1 MEPAPPLRWRN
12 VEVIPLVHGRVAF
25 AVAVRERMLSKRHA
39 ALAVELPPSL
49 RRAVDA
55 GLDRLPQIRAVV
67 YREFQPQA
75 GERADWSPERERR
88 DDEVEAAIDTRAWY
102 VPIDPCD
109 AVVEAL
115 RIARGERV
123 PIHFVDAEVEEF
135 AGRRFVMPDPH
146 ALLTIGVEAYYAA
159 ALPTIREQHP
169 PTPEDQLRERH
180 MAAKIAELAAATE
193 ARGDVLFL
201 CGMAHW
207 ERIRAHL
214 VAGSG
219 RSHPGRGPDAD
230 SIALVP
236 CHQHSLFHLL
246 GEMPFVTWSWE
257 RHRSSF
263 EVGRHDTILAVKELL
278 LATRA
283 WYEKVEKET
292 LERASPSALA
302 VLLDYLR
309 KLTVSRSRLAPDL
322 YALVVAAKGVIG
334 NDFALA
340 MLHTAA
346 SYPPNAAPDDAAA
359 AKEVSDAAPTVEV
372 GSDDGDERPAAAP
385 APADDAGAAGDD
397 EDLRGADL
405 LFEATGERARIG
417 DEVTRITSRAP
428 GDWRTLRR
436 VKLID
441 KPPRIN
447 RELWRSVWNPL
458 ASCSWPP
465 EDVIIENLR
474 AYVSSRTLSLAGIDQ
489 IRTEE
494 FQSSLK
500 DGLAIR
506 ETLRDLPLRKIH
518 VKVEPRVP
526 GKVGAVVIIFEE
538 DDDGT
543 RFPLRMTWMAEHKQ
557 ESTLAFYA
565 TDFMGDMV
573 GPGVGRSRYGGCMFL
588 YPPVGIPD
596 VWEDLRFEKARRPSE
611 RLLLAALF
619 HAKDR
624 FVAWVAARPPAQE
637 VIATAQILHRHV
649 VHLPLATF
657 SSRTLE
663 KIRRFHVLNGR
674 VVRSWAARFIR

>member
-1 MEPAPPLRWRN
+1 MSPPPPPSELRWKN

-49 RRAVDA
+49 RGAMERA
-55 GLDRLPQIRAVV
+55 LEQLPRVSAVV
-67 YREFQPQA
+67 YREWLLPESGA
-75 GERADWSPERERR
+75 ASWSPEREQR
-88 DDEVEAAIDTRAWY
+88 DDEVEAATDTQAWY

-109 AVVEAL
+109 AVVEGL

-123 PIHFVDAEVEEF
+123 PVHYVDAEVENF

-146 ALLTIGVEAYYAA
+146 ALLTIGIEDYYRA
-159 ALPTIREQHP
+159 ALPTIRVHHP
-169 PTPEDQLRERH
+169 PTPEDALRERH
-180 MAAKIAELAAATE
+180 MAARIAELARASE
-193 ARGDVLFL
+193 GRGDVLFL

-207 ERIRAHL
+207 ERIREHL
-214 VAGSG
+214 EQGDG
-219 RSHPGRGPDAD
+219 TLHTGRGPDPDAV
-230 SIALVP
+230 AVVP
-236 CHQHSLFHLL
+236 VHEQSLYHML
-246 GEMPFVTWSWE
+246 GEIPFVTWSWE

-278 LATRA
+278 LAARA
-283 WYEKVEKET
+283 HYLATEKET
-292 LERASPSALA
+292 LEIPTPSALST
-302 VLLDYLR
+302 LLDYLR
-309 KLTVSRSRLAPDL
+309 KLTVSRHRLAPDL

-340 MLHTAA
+340 MLNTAA
-346 SYPPNAAPDDAAA
+346 TYPPNAPPEDKEA
-359 AKEVSDAAPTVEV
+359 AKEMEAADPFKDLGGKKEKATPTEPDPE
-372 GSDDGDERPAAAP
+372 SPFDGP
-385 APADDAGAAGDD
+385 
-397 EDLRGADL
+397 ADL

-417 DEVTRITSRAP
+417 DEITRITSRAP

-441 KPPRIN
+441 KPPKVN
-447 RELWRSVWNPL
+447 RELWRSVWNPH

-506 ETLRDLPLRKIH
+506 ETLRDLPIGKIH

-526 GKVGAVVIIFEE
+526 GKVGAVVIVFEE

-565 TDFMGDMV
+565 TDFLQDMV
-573 GPGVGRSRYGGCMFL
+573 GPAIGRSRYGGCMFL

-596 VWEDLRFEKARRPSE
+596 IWEDLKFEKARRPSE
-611 RLLLAALF
+611 RLLLAALY
-619 HAKDR
+619 HAKEH
-624 FVAWVAARPPAQE
+624 FVAYVAAKPPAPE
-637 VIATAQILHRHV
+637 VVATAQVLGRHV
-649 VHLPLATF
+649 VHLPLSTF

>member
-1 MEPAPPLRWRN
+1 MSPPPPPSKLRWKN

-49 RRAVDA
+49 RGAVERAL
-55 GLDRLPQIRAVV
+55 GQLPRVSAVL
-67 YREFQPQA
+67 YREWLLPESGA
-75 GERADWSPERERR
+75 SSWSPEREQR
-88 DDEVEAAIDTRAWY
+88 DDEVEAATDTQAWY

-109 AVVEAL
+109 AVVEGL

-123 PIHFVDAEVEEF
+123 PVHYVDAEVENF

-146 ALLTIGVEAYYAA
+146 ALLTIGIDGYYDA
-159 ALPTIREQHP
+159 ALPTIRVHHP
-169 PTPEDQLRERH
+169 PTPEDVVRERH
-180 MAAKIAELAAATE
+180 MAARIAELARASE
-193 ARGDVLFL
+193 GRGDVLFL

-207 ERIRAHL
+207 ERIREHL
-214 VAGSG
+214 EQGSG
-219 RSHPGRGPDAD
+219 ALHTGRGPDPDAVAV
-230 SIALVP
+230 IIV
-236 CHQHSLFHLL
+236 HEQSLYHML
-246 GEMPFVTWSWE
+246 GEIPFVTWSWE

-263 EVGRHDTILAVKELL
+263 EIGRHDTILAVKELL

-283 WYEKVEKET
+283 HYLATEKET
-292 LERASPSALA
+292 LEIPTPSALST
-302 VLLDYLR
+302 LLDYLR
-309 KLTVSRSRLAPDL
+309 KLTVSRHRLAPDL

-340 MLHTAA
+340 MLNTAA
-346 SYPPNAAPDDAAA
+346 TYPPNAPPEDKEA
-359 AKEVSDAAPTVEV
+359 AKEMAAADPFKDLGGEKEKPAPTEPDPE
-372 GSDDGDERPAAAP
+372 SPFDGPT
-385 APADDAGAAGDD
+385 
-397 EDLRGADL
+397 DL

-417 DEVTRITSRAP
+417 DEITRITSRAP

-441 KPPRIN
+441 KPPKVN
-447 RELWRSVWNPL
+447 RELWRSVWNPH

-506 ETLRDLPLRKIH
+506 ETLRDLPIGKIH

-565 TDFMGDMV
+565 TDFLQDMV
-573 GPGVGRSRYGGCMFL
+573 GPAIGRSRYGGCMFL

-596 VWEDLRFEKARRPSE
+596 IWEDLKFEKARRPSE
-611 RLLLAALF
+611 RLLLAALY
-619 HAKDR
+619 HAKEH
-624 FVAWVAARPPAQE
+624 FVAYVAAKPPSPE
-637 VIATAQILHRHV
+637 VVATAQVLGRHV
-649 VHLPLATF
+649 VHLPLSTF